1 MATVILTYGSKG
13 PRVKELQRLLNDNAY
28 FKPRRPL
35 VADGEF
41 GTLTSAA
48 VQRAKRR
55 LGYLAENVEP
65 VAGER
70 LFKYLDGSEKITP
83 EMMERRKAR
92 LAAIEKAK
100 HEQSSETKMRL
111 RALAIVKG
119 ELGTLETPN
128 NSNHV
133 RYNTWWG
140 WGNVAYCMIF
150 VAWSW
155 VKAGS
160 KAFVKGSRWAGCREM
175 LADAKA
181 GGHGIHLTNDPDPGC
196 PGVVNLY
203 GDARPDH
210 AITFVR
216 DNGDGTCET
225 YEGNTSK
232 DGTYIQ
238 GVWNKTRLLRDAWWF
253 SIER

>member
-1 MATVILTYGSKG
+1 MADMLKYGDKG
-13 PRVKELQRLLNDNAY
+13 PRVKRLQGLLNLNDY
-28 FKPRRPL
+28 FKPRRRL
-35 VADGEF
+35 TLDGRF
-41 GTLTSAA
+41 GTLTAAA
-48 VQRAKRR
+48 VQQAKYH
-55 LGYLAENVEP
+55 LGYQNDDIEP
-65 VAGER
+65 IAGDM
-70 LFKYLDGSEKITP
+70 LFEYLDETRPLPGEYRARRNARLAKIAAAQGSEK
-83 EMMERRKAR
+83 A
-92 LAAIEKAK
+92 L
-100 HEQSSETKMRL
+100 RL
-111 RALAIVKG
+111 RALGIIKG

-128 NSNHV
+128 NSNHIK
-133 RYNTWWG
+133 YNDWWG

-160 KAFVKGSRWAGCREM
+160 KAFAKGSRWAGCREM
-175 LADAKA
+175 LDDAKA
-181 GGHGIHLTNDPDPGC
+181 GGHGIHLTSDPDPGC

-216 DNGDGTCET
+216 DNGDGTAQT

-238 GVWNKTRLLRDAWWF
+238 GVWKKDRLLRDCWWF
-253 SIER
+253 VVEQ

>member
-1 MATVILTYGSKG
+1 MADDTMRYGDRG
-13 PRVKELQRLLNDNAY
+13 PRVRRLQELLNHNAY
-28 FKPRRPL
+28 FKPRAPL
-35 VADGEF
+35 AEDGDF
-41 GTLTSAA
+41 GPMTAA
-48 VQRAKRR
+48 ATQRAKRR
-55 LGYLAENVEP
+55 LGYLAENIEP
-65 VAGER
+65 VAGSMLIGFLSGE
-70 LFKYLDGSEKITP
+70 TP
-83 EMMERRKAR
+83 LSTEMLKRRKAR

-100 HEQSSETKMRL
+100 HEQSAETKMRL
-111 RALAIVKG
+111 RVLAIIKG

-128 NSNHV
+128 NSNHII
-133 RYNTWWG
+133 YNTWWG
-140 WGNVAYCMIF
+140 WGAVPYCMIF

-196 PGVVNLY
+196 PGVIDLY

-210 AITFVR
+210 AITFVK

-238 GVWNKTRLLRDAWWF
+238 GVWNKTRLLRDCWWF
-253 SIER
+253 QVER